1 MRNLN
6 VYNGPEPDAEIFD
19 ISQWPVIFIRFPQ
32 LGMPNRTD
40 RLLNGL
46 TTFLQQQ
53 QRVVFVWIP
62 ARHGHEREP
71 HEEEKQSTRWMK
83 QQKVALHDYC
93 AGYVYLTTDP
103 EVRASLT
110 TLFPKLKKIMPF
122 PKTLADD
129 RQDAWERA
137 QGFLADGAREETLP

>member
-1 MRNLN
+1 MSQNNQYL
-6 VYNGPEPDAEIFD
+6 GAQPDAEIFD
-19 ISQWPVIFIRFPQ
+19 VTEWPIVFIQFPQ
-32 LGMPNRTD
+32 LGMPNRTP

-46 TTFLQQQ
+46 SEFLTQQ

-83 QQKVALHDYC
+83 EYKNELRDWC
-93 AGYVYLTTDP
+93 AGYVYLTNDP
-103 EVRASLT
+103 EVRTSLS

-129 RQDAWERA
+129 REDACAKARE
-137 QGFLADGAREETLP
+137 FLAN

>member
-1 MRNLN
+1 MNPHN
-6 VYNGPEPDAEIFD
+6 SYPGAQPDAEIFD
-19 ISQWPVIFIRFPQ
+19 VTDWPIVFIRFPQ
-32 LGMPNRTD
+32 LGMPDRTP

-46 TTFLQQQ
+46 SEFLTQQ

-62 ARHGHEREP
+62 ARHGHDREP

-83 QQKVALHDYC
+83 QYKNELRDWC
-93 AGYVYLTTDP
+93 AGYVYMTSDP
-103 EVRASLT
+103 EVRTSLS

-129 RQDAWERA
+129 REDACAKARE
-137 QGFLADGAREETLP
+137 FLANPAT

>member
-1 MRNLN
+1 MSDKSD
-6 VYNGPEPDAEIFD
+6 YTGAQPDAEIFD
-19 ISQWPVIFIRFPQ
+19 ISHWPIVFIRFPQ
-32 LGMPNRTD
+32 LGMPDRTN

-46 TTFLQQQ
+46 SDFLLQQ

-83 QQKVALHDYC
+83 QYKTELRDWC
-93 AGYVYLTTDP
+93 AGYVYLTTDE
-103 EVRASLT
+103 EVRASLS

-129 RQDAWERA
+129 PEDACAKARE
-137 QGFLADGAREETLP
+137 FLALPVE

>member
-1 MRNLN
+1 MSQNSS
-6 VYNGPEPDAEIFD
+6 VYPGTQPDLEIFD
-19 ISQWPVIFIRFPQ
+19 VTHWPIVFIRFPQ
-32 LGMPNRTD
+32 LGMPNRTP

-46 TTFLQQQ
+46 ADFLSQQ

-62 ARHGHEREP
+62 ALHGHEREP

-83 QQKVALHDYC
+83 QYKNELRDWC
-93 AGYVYLTTDP
+93 AGYVYLTNDP
-103 EVRASLT
+103 DVRTSLS

-129 RQDAWERA
+129 KEDACAKARE
-137 QGFLADGAREETLP
+137 FLAQPIA

>member
-1 MRNLN
+1 MNPPKT
-6 VYNGPEPDAEIFD
+6 YTGSQPDAEIFD
-19 ISQWPVIFIRFPQ
+19 VTDWPIVFIRFPQ
-32 LGMPNRTD
+32 LGMPDRTP

-46 TTFLQQQ
+46 SEFLTQQ

-62 ARHGHEREP
+62 ARHGHDREP

-83 QQKVALHDYC
+83 QYKNELRDWC
-93 AGYVYLTTDP
+93 AGYVYMTSDP
-103 EVRASLT
+103 EVRTSLS

-129 RQDAWERA
+129 REDACA
-137 QGFLADGAREETLP
+137 KAREFLLNTAI

>member
-1 MRNLN
+1 MNQN
-6 VYNGPEPDAEIFD
+6 KVYPGAQPDAEIFD
-19 ISQWPVIFIRFPQ
+19 VTDWPIVFIRFPQ
-32 LGMPNRTD
+32 LGMPDRTP

-46 TTFLQQQ
+46 SEFLTQQ

-83 QQKVALHDYC
+83 QYKNELRDWC
-93 AGYVYLTTDP
+93 AGYVYMTSDP
-103 EVRASLT
+103 EVRTSLS

-129 RQDAWERA
+129 REDACAKARE
-137 QGFLADGAREETLP
+137 FLANPTV